1 VDEQVKDIET
11 QMRALDDFV
20 TRARSQN
27 SQHHDSHV
35 QSLQSLSAT
44 VNTSYTNIG
53 THFTSTYERVRDLG
67 DEMSTQ
73 AATMQQN
80 LAPLDSVLRQ
90 PLSELRENIA
100 KTAFHEYQPTGE
112 TPQKTQYIYPT
123 ELPRTEAHEDLIAA
137 MRRPF
142 EASRSPSKSMG
153 PGLISLLPVIFN
165 DEPNSASP
173 TRSRP
178 FSKSLPAAGM
188 LEEELER
195 PTTSDSTSLREVDV
209 NANMVGGAMAIDTQV
224 PNFKRSVS
232 GAGGKLPV
240 LKNKKSIVQLE
251 GRENINILAQST
263 GRRRSPRTAN

>member
-178 FSKSLPAAGM
+178 FSKSL
-188 LEEELER
+188 
-195 PTTSDSTSLREVDV
+195 TSDSTSLREVDV